1 MSKESENYPNKYTQR
16 EWDRTVCWGEVPKEY
31 KHEKEVKNEI
41 LHTHKPTKLTEL
53 TTQTVN
59 FKRFYETP
67 DGKLYPSITTVLS
80 TRNKKG
86 LFEWRK
92 RVGDEVAN
100 YVARTSAA
108 RGTAVH
114 HMCEDY
120 LNNFPTEWP
129 DKWSEHEKKFLPF
142 CLFKQLENKV
152 LQKIDNIRS
161 QECALFSNKYRVAG
175 RVDCIAE
182 YDGKLSII
190 DFKTSTKERNDEWN
204 ENYYIQAS
212 AYAEMFEEQ
221 TGTPIEQIVI
231 LVVTEDGAVQEF
243 VKEKYDYI
251 PLLVETIDNFTKAW
265 EEENDKLDRTG

>member
-1 MSKESENYPNKYTQR
+1 M
-16 EWDRTVCWGEVPKEY
+16 
-31 KHEKEVKNEI
+31 KHY
-41 LHTHKPTKLTEL
+41 THKPVELKKL
-53 TTQTVN
+53 TTQTIN

-67 DGKLYPSITTVLS
+67 DGNLYPSITTVLS

-120 LNNFPTEWP
+120 LNNFPVDWP
-129 DKWSEHEKKFLPF
+129 DKWKEHEKKFLPF